1 MKKACIYQVSTELA
15 KVLEMNL
22 KKKLG
27 IAISIAV
34 AIIIVIYTI
43 GSVIVNQS
51 VMREEL
57 EGNIEST
64 SERLG
69 VTLASALW
77 NYDVT
82 AARNISAAE
91 LGTNGLVG
99 VAAFNTQNELL
110 FELKW
115 DLETKL
121 PQEGPYEQEVFF
133 STDKVIQ
140 FIAQGETID
149 TGSVRLLFDDSKITD
164 ALVQSIINGA
174 LQLLLLTL
182 CLVAV
187 ISAMSAKLVVS
198 PIHTINNRVK
208 EIAEGDGDLTKR
220 VEYQSD
226 DELGELADNIND
238 FISHVHSIVQ
248 EVIEVSVQL
257 DKTTHDSQDNVNQ
270 LNAQVNTLDTRVN
283 DIQQAITQL
292 VNTSQDVAK
301 QASASA
307 DFTKQTT
314 QLAQEGLGTVN
325 DAAKMIRELET
336 SIKDST
342 TKTESLAQHS
352 QSISSVIQVIREIA
366 EQTNLLALNAA
377 IEAARAGEQGRGFAV
392 VADEVRTLAQR
403 TQDSTGQITQIIEEL
418 QAQSSDT
425 LGVMKHGLSL
435 VEKNVESVD
444 KAEHTFIEIEN
455 AIAQN
460 LEGSRAIANDAE
472 MQRNSLD
479 QISNSVQDILS
490 SNQKT
495 LAIAEENASINA
507 YVIIMSE
514 SVSKLIEKFKVEKPE
529 EAQTSKDEEDD
540 VMFFGD

>member
-1 MKKACIYQVSTELA
+1 
-15 KVLEMNL
+15 MNL

-43 GSVIVNQS
+43 GSVVVNQS
-51 VMREEL
+51 AMRAEL
-57 EGNIEST
+57 AVNIEST
-64 SERLG
+64 SKRLG

-77 NYDVT
+77 NYDVE

-115 DLETKL
+115 DLEEKL
-121 PQEGPYEQEVFF
+121 SQEGSYEQEVFF

-140 FIAQGETID
+140 FIAQGEIID
-149 TGSVRLLFDDSKITD
+149 TGSVRLIFDDSKITN
-164 ALVQSIINGA
+164 ALLQSIINGA
-174 LQLLLLTL
+174 LQLFLLTL

-187 ISAMSAKLVVS
+187 ISAMSNKLVVS

-220 VEYQSD
+220 VAYQSD

-283 DIQQAITQL
+283 DIRQAITQL

-307 DFTKQTT
+307 EFTKQTT

-342 TKTESLAQHS
+342 TKTEALAQHS

-418 QAQSSDT
+418 QSQSSDT
-425 LGVMKHGLSL
+425 LDVMKHGLSL

-444 KAEHTFIEIEN
+444 KAEHTFVDIEN

-460 LEGSRAIANDAE
+460 LEGSTAIANDAE

-479 QISNSVQDILS
+479 QISNSVQEILS
-490 SNQKT
+490 SNQQT

-514 SVSKLIEKFKVEKPE
+514 SVSKLIEKFKVEKLE
-529 EAQTSKDEEDD
+529 EKQKTKDEEDD